1 MKNLS
6 KKILI
11 IAFTLLLSAA
21 IFVFGQSQTEPKS
34 KKQKAK
40 SDTAETQEGKLSS
53 KAAEIRIDQEGIY
66 IRTEEGKELEV
77 GEKEAEEGIIID
89 DEGIKIGDLEIDL
102 EQLEDLEIPH
112 ILGLKEI
119 PSIKKSKKVY
129 TVNRDIIKMGRDI
142 VVEEYE
148 EMDGDVVA
156 IGGDITVKGTVT
168 GNVIAVG
175 GDIFVASTGVIEGD
189 AVSIGGD
196 VEKETGAVIKGERVG
211 VSFFPGELFGIPPA
225 GFPSI
230 HMFRFPPFIG
240 GFQGLA
246 LFTGIIKIMLFLFLG
261 IIVISIVPKNVT
273 KVKDKIK
280 QDFLKSAL
288 VGFAGEILILP
299 IFILLIVTIIG
310 IPVALLVEPLLILV
324 ALILGYTGV
333 SYFIGEK
340 LREGTN
346 LKPETP
352 MMTLV
357 IGILAVESVLL
368 LAIVVGIFGHFIFP
382 FSWIL
387 TFIGWMIWYV
397 AVTVGFGACILT
409 RLGTRPKEVKLAE
422 AETLTKP
429 SESTTGDSKS
439 N

>member
-1 MKNLS
+1 MKSLS
-6 KKILI
+6 KKTLI
-11 IAFTLLLSAA
+11 IALTLFLSAA
-21 IFVFGQSQTEPKS
+21 VFAFGQIQTEPES
-34 KKQKAK
+34 KKGKAK
-40 SDTAETQEGKLSS
+40 SDTTEIQKGKLPS
-53 KAAEIRIDQEGIY
+53 KAAEIRIDQEGIR

-77 GEKEAEEGIIID
+77 GGKEIEEGIIID
-89 DEGIKIGDLEIDL
+89 DESIKIGDLKIDL
-102 EQLEDLEIPH
+102 KELEELEIPPP
-112 ILGLKEI
+112 EI
-119 PSIKKSKKVY
+119 PPLPRTKKVY
-129 TVNRDIIKMGRDI
+129 TINHDIVKTGRNI

-148 EMDGDVVA
+148 EVCGDVVV
-156 IGGDITVKGTVT
+156 IGGDVTVKGTVCE
-168 GNVIAVG
+168 NVIAVG
-175 GDIFVASTGVIEGD
+175 GDVFVASTGVIEGD

-196 VEKETGAVIKGERVG
+196 VEKETGAIIKGERVG
-211 VSFFPGELFGIPPA
+211 ISFFPKKFFRPIPRVGFPPTTIIGLPPLFG
-225 GFPSI
+225 
-230 HMFRFPPFIG
+230 
-240 GFQGLA
+240 GLA
-246 LFTGIIKIMLFLFLG
+246 LFVRIIKIMLFLFLG

-273 KVKDKIK
+273 KVKDKIR

-299 IFILLIVTIIG
+299 IFVLLIVTIIG

-357 IGILAVESVLL
+357 IGILAVECVLL
-368 LAIVVGIFGHFIFP
+368 LARVVGIFGHFLFG

-422 AETLTKP
+422 AETPTKP
-429 SESTTGDSKS
+429 SESTTGENKAD
-439 N
+439 